1 MAGDADFRTILGL
14 RLFVGTPEEAVR
26 IGCQGGLV
34 VVPSAPVLMYMV
46 DDLVTRQALLDAKLA
61 LADSGLMVL
70 AWNQLKGDTIRR
82 VSGLEYIALLV
93 EAPDFRAPGAS
104 FWIMPNEE
112 ALEKTL
118 RWLEQR
124 GDRVTRDACY
134 LAPMYGKG
142 AIHDPALL
150 DLLRA
155 RRPKHIV
162 IAVGGG
168 VQERLG
174 AYLQAN
180 LEYMPAIHCIGAAI
194 GFLSGAQVRIP
205 MWADAWK
212 LGWLFR
218 CLSSPRTFIPR
229 YWQARKLVPLIRK
242 YQERMPDAPSR

>member
-1 MAGDADFRTILGL
+1 VAGEDDYRTILGL
-14 RLFVGTPEEAVR
+14 RFFVGTPEEAVR
-26 IGCQGGLV
+26 IGSRGGLV

-61 LADSGLMVL
+61 ISDSGLMVL
-70 AWNQLKGDTIRR
+70 TWNRLKGDNIRR
-82 VSGLEYIALLV
+82 VSGLEYIKLLV
-93 EAPDFRAPGAS
+93 EQPDFRAPGAS

-118 RWLEQR
+118 CWLERR

-142 AIHDPALL
+142 EINDPNLL
-150 DLLRA
+150 DLLGAA
-155 RRPKHIV
+155 RPRHIV

-174 AYLQAN
+174 AYLQAH
-180 LEYMPAIHCIGAAI
+180 LDYQPAIHCIGAAI

-218 CLSSPRTFIPR
+218 CIASPRTFIPR
-229 YWQARKLVPLIRK
+229 YWQARKLAPLIHK
-242 YQERMPDAPSR
+242 YQERMPDAPR